1 MRLMMKSFGLAAVLL
16 SMTAC
21 GVTYQSPSIRQK
33 TDASDVRVVS
43 LTTSSVGVA
52 NSSPYIP
59 RSLPEVFYIGTG
71 GATVQS
77 VGAVPPPPFIPE
89 EEADALELRL
99 PPPASEEPYRIGV
112 GDVLL
117 LATKSAASTLEEIS
131 GLLAIQNQRQGFTV
145 RDDGA
150 IAIPDV
156 GTVSVAG
163 RTVEEAETELFNTLV
178 SRQIDPSFSLEIA
191 EFNSKK
197 IAIGGAVRSPTL
209 VPVTLN
215 TVRLGSAIT
224 AAGGISASDLDF
236 ATIRLYRGGSLY
248 QIPVNTYLESASIR
262 DTILTNGDA
271 VFVDT
276 TYDLDRA
283 LQFYQQRIDVINV
296 RQAARSSA
304 LSELNSEISLRRE
317 ALNEQRTNF
326 KDRVALDAVE
336 RDYVYLSGEV
346 AAQNR
351 VPLPFGQ
358 QATLADVLYGNGGFS
373 TETGDPAQIYV
384 LRASQG
390 SVSDEVV
397 AWHLDATNPANL
409 TIGTRF
415 QMRPNDVVFIE
426 EQQITKWSRALRQLF
441 PPLINAAVGSVQ

>member
-1 MRLMMKSFGLAAVLL
+1 MQA
-16 SMTAC
+16 
-21 GVTYQSPSIRQK
+21 
-33 TDASDVRVVS
+33 
-43 LTTSSVGVA
+43 
-52 NSSPYIP
+52 
-59 RSLPEVFYIGTG
+59 
-71 GATVQS
+71 

-89 EEADALELRL
+89 ERADALELRL
-99 PPPASEEPYRIGV
+99 PPPASVEPYRIGV

-163 RTVEEAETELFNTLV
+163 RTVEEAEAELFNTLV

-191 EFNSKK
+191 EFNSKQ

-209 VPVTLN
+209 VPVNLN
-215 TVRLGSAIT
+215 PTRLGAAIT
-224 AAGGISASDLDF
+224 SAGGISANDLDF
-236 ATIRLYRGGSLY
+236 ATIRLYREGSLY
-248 QIPVNTYLESASIR
+248 QIPVSTYLESASIR
-262 DTILTNGDA
+262 DTVLVSGDA

-276 TYDLDRA
+276 TYNLDRA
-283 LQFYQQRIDVINV
+283 LDFYQQRIDVINV
-296 RQAARSSA
+296 RRAARSAA
-304 LSELNSEISLRRE
+304 LAELNSEINLRRA

-336 RDYVYLSGEV
+336 RDYVYLTGEV
-346 AAQNR
+346 SSQNR
-351 VPLPFGQ
+351 VALPFGQ

-441 PPLINAAVGSVQ
+441 PPLINAAIGAAQ

>member
-1 MRLMMKSFGLAAVLL
+1 VNL
-16 SMTAC
+16 
-21 GVTYQSPSIRQK
+21 
-33 TDASDVRVVS
+33 
-43 LTTSSVGVA
+43 
-52 NSSPYIP
+52 N
-59 RSLPEVFYIGTG
+59 
-71 GATVQS
+71 
-77 VGAVPPPPFIPE
+77 
-89 EEADALELRL
+89 
-99 PPPASEEPYRIGV
+99 
-112 GDVLL
+112 
-117 LATKSAASTLEEIS
+117 
-131 GLLAIQNQRQGFTV
+131 
-145 RDDGA
+145 
-150 IAIPDV
+150 
-156 GTVSVAG
+156 
-163 RTVEEAETELFNTLV
+163 
-178 SRQIDPSFSLEIA
+178 
-191 EFNSKK
+191 
-197 IAIGGAVRSPTL
+197 PT
-209 VPVTLN
+209 
-215 TVRLGSAIT
+215 RLGAAIT
-224 AAGGISASDLDF
+224 SAGGISANDLDF

-262 DTILTNGDA
+262 DTVLVSGDA

-283 LQFYQQRIDVINV
+283 LDFYQQRIDVINV
-296 RQAARSSA
+296 RRAARSAA
-304 LSELNSEISLRRE
+304 LAELNSEINLRRA

-336 RDYVYLSGEV
+336 RDYVYLTGEV
-346 AAQNR
+346 SSQNR
-351 VPLPFGQ
+351 VALPFGQ

-441 PPLINAAVGSVQ
+441 PPLINAAISAAQ